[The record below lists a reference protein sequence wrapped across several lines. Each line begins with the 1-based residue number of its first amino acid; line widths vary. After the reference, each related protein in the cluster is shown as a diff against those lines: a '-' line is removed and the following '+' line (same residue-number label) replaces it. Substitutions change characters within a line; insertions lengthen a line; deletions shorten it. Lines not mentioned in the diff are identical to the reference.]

1 MLAGSASRHTKA
13 LLYLEDNCLPTFFA
27 TLRLWLGLCL
37 LTLSPF
43 TLTAEPAVIDARI
56 QALSEQQN
64 PAAEQELQR
73 WQESKAL
80 IVQTQQLEQQLAALA
95 ERQRNSGTHIKQLEE
110 NLATETYAE
119 PELSQLS
126 VDEQKAGLAKA
137 YDAFNALQD
146 ELQQTSTAFSSSQ
159 TLPERNQRRIA
170 DTLQQLESARTEL
183 ATLDSKD
190 TDTAEHHYWHAN
202 IDFHT
207 AHLNLLRAELQNN
220 PAEQRRLNLKEQWLS
235 AQVNHA
241 KRAIA
246 AREAQLASSQESEL
260 GHLLLG
266 SNNAVWQQLAAS
278 SPALSKQL
286 ARNRQYAERLNT
298 INKAQ
303 QTLQQEQL
311 TLQEQ
316 LKRSRQMVQSLQ
328 EQIHALRG
336 SLLLSQLLYQQQQ
349 QQPKAK
355 HPAFDDTQL
364 SDWRI
369 EQFQLS
375 EQRAS
380 QTSTAEKAKQ
390 LLASENHHDDAITD
404 ALVGS
409 LTLGRQLV
417 DTLSDALADTLNLAI
432 NNRIV
437 YQQLQSAVKQHQG
450 LITEQLFWMPSSRPM
465 DRYWWQQL
473 PQKAMGTLTA
483 LSEHALH
490 NAAMA
495 GLRQQWPWLL
505 VGAAIIILLRRQK
518 KRWQEELAYLHRQV
532 GYVRYDH
539 QWHTPKATLLSLLN
553 TAPLP
558 LAIGLSAVLWLPTQ
572 AHTYNSLLFTLT
584 WQYALALWLL
594 LSAKAILQPD
604 GLGGKHFRWPEERCL
619 RLREKTT
626 PLSLLLLP
634 ILWSIQLG
642 LHYPSSVMS
651 NPFAPL
657 LLVLAGL
664 ALAWLL
670 RRPLTQKHT
679 AQERIAVLPLLGS
692 LALVS
697 LPLSVAAA
705 SILGYHYTAIT
716 LAQRLLFTLL
726 ALWGCF
732 LIYHLGLRILTVSA
746 RQLAY
751 ERAVL
756 RRQYRAEKDS
766 DDDTDVS
773 AKEDAL
779 MLDIFRLNEQS
790 LRLVR
795 WIMLLAFAVLLY
807 FIWADL
813 IGTLSYLDHI
823 TLWRYQDDGGATLG
837 NALSA
842 LLILSVSIVLARN
855 LPSLLAVT
863 LLSRLALKPGG
874 TYTIT
879 ALLTYVLTSAG
890 IVAALASVGISW
902 NKLQW
907 LVAALGFGL
916 GFGLQEIF
924 ANFVSGIILLFERPI
939 RVGDYVTIGNYTG
952 TVTRIRMRATTV
964 RDSNRCEVILPN
976 KAFVTDRFVNWTLTD
991 TITRI
996 VVKVGFAYDTDLTL
1010 AKQLLIQAAE
1020 GNPRVLRDPAANA
1033 FFVSMGASTLDYELR
1048 MYVKTLADRSRAI
1061 DELNHSI
1068 IERARALQIDIAF
1081 NQLEVT
1087 LTNSSG
1093 DEVALPSTNASTD
1106 PVKQAEKQ

>member
-1 MLAGSASRHTKA
+1 M
-13 LLYLEDNCLPTFFA
+13 
-27 TLRLWLGLCL
+27 LGLCL
-37 LTLSPF
+37 LALSPLA
-43 TLTAEPAVIDARI
+43 LTANTSPSAAQT
-56 QALSEQQN
+56 QATSTPPSTTEH
-64 PAAEQELQR
+64 ELQR
-73 WQESKAL
+73 QQETTAL
-80 IVQTQQLEQQLAALA
+80 NEQTKQLEQQLATLA
-95 ERQRNSGTHIKQLEE
+95 EQQRGSSARIAQLEE
-110 NLATETYAE
+110 QLANTSYSE
-119 PELSQLS
+119 PSLSNVS
-126 VDEQKAGLAKA
+126 VDEQKAALNDA
-137 YDAFNALQD
+137 YEAINALQD
-146 ELQQTSTAFSSSQ
+146 ELQQTSTDFASSQ

-170 DTLQQLESARTEL
+170 DTLQQLENARAEL
-183 ATLDSKD
+183 AKLDSD
-190 TDTAEHHYWHAN
+190 AQGTAEHRYWQASS
-202 IDFHT
+202 DFHS
-207 AHLNLLRAELQNN
+207 AQLNLWRAELQNN
-220 PAEQRRLNLKEQWLS
+220 PAEQRRLNLKEQWLNS
-235 AQVNHA
+235 QINHA
-241 KRAIA
+241 KQAIA
-246 AREAQLASSQESEL
+246 QREAHLATSQENEL
-260 GHLLLG
+260 GHLLQG
-266 SNNAVWQQLAAS
+266 SNNSAWQQLAGL
-278 SPALSKQL
+278 SPALSQQL
-286 ARNRQYAERLNT
+286 ARNRQYAERLNA

-355 HPAFDDTQL
+355 PPSFDDTQL

-375 EQRAS
+375 AQRAS
-380 QTSTAEKAKQ
+380 QTSANEKAKQ
-390 LLASENHHDDAITD
+390 LLANENQHNNAVAD

-409 LTLGRQLV
+409 LTLGRQLA
-417 DTLSDALADTLNLAI
+417 DALSDALADSLNLAI
-432 NNRIV
+432 NNRIT
-437 YQQLQSAVKQHQG
+437 YQQLQSTVKQHQE

-465 DRYWWQQL
+465 DRHWWQQL
-473 PQKAMGTLTA
+473 PQKALATLAA
-483 LSEHALH
+483 LGEHAVP
-490 NAAMA
+490 NAALA

-505 VGAAIIILLRRQK
+505 AGAALVVLLRRQQP
-518 KRWQEELAYLHRQV
+518 RWQEQLLYLHRQV

-539 QWHTPKATLLSLLN
+539 QWYTPKALLLSLLCA
-553 TAPLP
+553 APFP
-558 LAIGLSAVLWLPTQ
+558 LAIGLPALLWLPTQ
-572 AHTYNSLLFTLT
+572 AHTYNGLLFTLT

-594 LSAKAILQPD
+594 RWAKTVLQPS
-604 GLGGKHFRWPEERCL
+604 GLGGKHFRWPEERCRHL
-619 RLREKTT
+619 QQKIT

-634 ILWSIQLG
+634 VLWSIQLG
-642 LHYPSSVMS
+642 LHFPSSVMS

-664 ALAWLL
+664 ALAWML
-670 RRPLTQKHT
+670 RRPLAQQQS
-679 AQERIAVLPLLGS
+679 AQERIALLPLLGA
-692 LALVS
+692 LALLS

-705 SILGYHYTAIT
+705 SALGYHYTAIT
-716 LAQRLLFTLL
+716 LAQRLLLSLL

-732 LIYHLGLRILTVSA
+732 LGYHLGLRALTVSA

-756 RRQYRAEKDS
+756 RRQYRDEKSS
-766 DDDTDVS
+766 DEGTEVS

-779 MLDIFRLNEQS
+779 TLDIFRLNEQS

-795 WIMLLAFAVLLY
+795 WAALLSFAALLY
-807 FIWADL
+807 VIWADL
-813 IGTLSYLDHI
+813 IGALSYLDHI

-837 NALSA
+837 NALAA
-842 LLILSVSIVLARN
+842 LFILAVSIVLARN

-890 IVAALASVGISW
+890 IVAALAAVGISW

-991 TITRI
+991 TTTRI
-996 VVKVGFAYDTDLTL
+996 VVKVGFAYATDLAL
-1010 AKQLLIQAAE
+1010 AKQLLVQAAE
-1020 GNPRVLRDPAANA
+1020 DNPRVLRDPAPNA
-1033 FFVSMGASTLDYELR
+1033 YFVAMGASTLEYELR
-1048 MYVKTLADRSRAI
+1048 MYVKALADRSRAI

-1068 IERARALQIDIAF
+1068 IERARALQVDIAF

-1087 LTNSSG
+1087 LTNSNG
-1093 DEVALPSTNASTD
+1093 EEQALPATRPAQQ
-1106 PVKQAEKQ
+1106 VEK